1 MFWVTIGSNTNLH
14 LTLINLFSAVKGGLT
29 MCVWEISEG
38 HIKNNY
44 ATKLVPPKDL
54 GSDVH
59 LNTIH

>member
-1 MFWVTIGSNTNLH
+1 MR
-14 LTLINLFSAVKGGLT
+14 GGLT

-38 HIKNNY
+38 HIKKNY
-44 ATKLVPPKDL
+44 AMKLVSPKDL